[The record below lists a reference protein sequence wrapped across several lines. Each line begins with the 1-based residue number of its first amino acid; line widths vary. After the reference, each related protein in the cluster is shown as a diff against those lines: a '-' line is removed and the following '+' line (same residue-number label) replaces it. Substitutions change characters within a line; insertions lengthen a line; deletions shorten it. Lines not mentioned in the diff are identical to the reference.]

1 MSSLERSTLTF
12 LRLQNFATWRLL
24 HMMALASVGL
34 IPEKS
39 LIHACWSHDSYKS
52 YGMLTLCTLHIVLL
66 GLTLPDSH
74 DSQDQVLGLLRSIYT
89 SALIT
94 HL

>member
-1 MSSLERSTLTF
+1 
-12 LRLQNFATWRLL
+12 
-24 HMMALASVGL
+24 MMALASVGL

-66 GLTLPDSH
+66 KVTLTL
-74 DSQDQVLGLLRSIYT
+74 QVYT
-89 SALIT
+89 TLSLT
-94 HL
+94 